1 MSQFTSNDLR
11 GVGVALVTP
20 FTKEGEIDYVAL
32 DQLVSHCINGGCSYL
47 VALGTTGETATLT
60 MDEQPLVL
68 KAVLQACSGRVPVLA
83 GLGGNC
89 TQEVVD
95 RIPRLNL
102 EGIAGFLSSSPH
114 YNKPTQEGIYRH
126 YIAIAQASPKPVV
139 LYNVPSRTG
148 QSITS
153 STVLRL
159 AEASKNIIG
168 IKEASGD
175 LSLAMQ
181 IIAQA
186 PDDFAVISGD
196 DFLTLPLIALG
207 ATGVIS
213 VTANAFPKSFTQL
226 VRAALNYDLNE
237 AQKLQVM
244 LNPFFEALFDEN
256 NPGGIKC
263 ALESMGLIE
272 GHLRLPLTPVSEKNQ
287 IDIQNA
293 LRIIAEWEL

>member
-1 MSQFTSNDLR
+1 M
-11 GVGVALVTP
+11 VTP
-20 FTKEGEIDYVAL
+20 FTKEGEIDYIAL
-32 DQLVSHCINGGCSYL
+32 EQLVNHCINGGCSYL

-60 MDEQPLVL
+60 LDEQPLVL
-68 KAVLQACSGRVPVLA
+68 KAVIQSCRNRVPVLA

-89 TQEVVD
+89 TQEVID
-95 RIPRLNL
+95 RIPRLDL
-102 EGIAGFLSSSPH
+102 EGVAGFLSSSPH

-126 YIAIAQASPKPVV
+126 YLAIAQASPKPLV

-186 PDDFAVISGD
+186 PDNFAVISGD

-213 VTANAFPKSFTQL
+213 VTANAFPKSFAQL
-226 VRAALNYDLNE
+226 VRASLNYDLNE

>member
-20 FTKEGEIDYVAL
+20 FTKEGEIDYIAL
-32 DQLVSHCINGGCSYL
+32 EQLVNHCINGGCSYL

-60 MDEQPLVL
+60 LDEQPLVL
-68 KAVLQACSGRVPVLA
+68 KAVLQSCRNRVPVLA

-89 TQEVVD
+89 TQEVID
-95 RIPRLNL
+95 RIPRLDL
-102 EGIAGFLSSSPH
+102 EGVAGFLSSSPH

-126 YIAIAQASPKPVV
+126 YLAIAQASPKPVV

-186 PDDFAVISGD
+186 PDNFAVISGD

-207 ATGVIS
+207 LLALYPLLPMP
-213 VTANAFPKSFTQL
+213 FP
-226 VRAALNYDLNE
+226 
-237 AQKLQVM
+237 
-244 LNPFFEALFDEN
+244 NP
-256 NPGGIKC
+256 
-263 ALESMGLIE
+263 
-272 GHLRLPLTPVSEKNQ
+272 LRNLCEQPLTM
-287 IDIQNA
+287 I
-293 LRIIAEWEL
+293 

>member
-1 MSQFTSNDLR
+1 
-11 GVGVALVTP
+11 
-20 FTKEGEIDYVAL
+20 
-32 DQLVSHCINGGCSYL
+32 
-47 VALGTTGETATLT
+47 
-60 MDEQPLVL
+60 
-68 KAVLQACSGRVPVLA
+68 
-83 GLGGNC
+83 
-89 TQEVVD
+89 
-95 RIPRLNL
+95 
-102 EGIAGFLSSSPH
+102 
-114 YNKPTQEGIYRH
+114 
-126 YIAIAQASPKPVV
+126 
-139 LYNVPSRTG
+139 
-148 QSITS
+148 
-153 STVLRL
+153 
-159 AEASKNIIG
+159 
-168 IKEASGD
+168 
-175 LSLAMQ
+175 MQ

-186 PDDFAVISGD
+186 PDNFAVISGD

-213 VTANAFPKSFTQL
+213 VTANAFPKSFAQL

>member
-20 FTKEGEIDYVAL
+20 FTKEGEIDYIAL
-32 DQLVSHCINGGCSYL
+32 EQLVNHCINGGCSYL

-60 MDEQPLVL
+60 LDEQPLVL
-68 KAVLQACSGRVPVLA
+68 KAVIQSCRNRVPVLA

-89 TQEVVD
+89 TQEVID
-95 RIPRLNL
+95 RIPRLDL
-102 EGIAGFLSSSPH
+102 EGVAGFLSSSPH

-126 YIAIAQASPKPVV
+126 YLAIAQASPKPLV

-186 PDDFAVISGD
+186 PDNFAVISGD

-213 VTANAFPKSFTQL
+213 VTANAFPKSFAQL
-226 VRAALNYDLNE
+226 VRASLNYDLNE

>member
-20 FTKEGEIDYVAL
+20 FTKEGEIDFIAL
-32 DQLVSHCINGGCSYL
+32 EQLVNHCINGGCSYF

-60 MDEQPLVL
+60 LDEQPLVL
-68 KAVLQACSGRVPVLA
+68 KAVIQSCRNRVPVLA

-89 TQEVVD
+89 TQEVID
-95 RIPRLNL
+95 RIPRLDL
-102 EGIAGFLSSSPH
+102 EGVAGFLSSSPH

-126 YIAIAQASPKPVV
+126 YLAIAQASPKPLV

-186 PDDFAVISGD
+186 PDNFAVISGD

-213 VTANAFPKSFTQL
+213 VTANAFPKSFAQL
-226 VRAALNYDLNE
+226 VRASLNYDLNE